1 MHFGRLLTAMAT
13 PFDEEGNLDQRCV
26 RRLAEHLIATGTET
40 IVVSGTTGESPT
52 LSAAERVLL
61 IELTQD
67 VCRGRAKV
75 LAGVGTNSTSDTLQ
89 GARAAV
95 DAGADGIMVVTPYY
109 NKPPQDSLY
118 HHFTEVARAVDVPIL
133 IYNVPGRTGCNMLP
147 STVVRLSQASSFL
160 GIKEASGNLD
170 QVSEIIRAVRR
181 DFVLYSGDDSLTLPM
196 LAVGA
201 EGVVSVASHII
212 GQEIAEMLR
221 AHCAG
226 NYKQAQAVHAKV
238 FPLFKALFCT
248 TSPIPLKWALNRLGL
263 AGGALRPP
271 LYSISKA
278 EAEIVE
284 QALQAVGKA

>member
-13 PFDEEGNLDQRCV
+13 PFDEEGSLDQSGV
-26 RRLAEHLIATGTET
+26 TRLAEHLIATGTET

-52 LSAAERVLL
+52 LSARERARL
-61 IELTQD
+61 IELVQD
-67 VCRGRAKV
+67 VTRGRAKV

-89 GARAAV
+89 GAHAAV

-109 NKPPQDSLY
+109 NKPPQESLY
-118 HHFTEVARAVDVPIL
+118 QHFLAVARAVDTPIL

-147 STVVRLSQASSFL
+147 ATVVRLSECSSFL

-170 QVSEIIRAVRR
+170 QVSEIIRAVRK

-212 GQEIAEMLR
+212 GEEIAEMIH
-221 AHCAG
+221 AHLAG
-226 NYKQAQAVHAKV
+226 EYARAQALHAKL

-248 TSPIPLKWALNRLGL
+248 SSPIPLKWALTRVGL
-263 AGGALRPP
+263 PGGTLRPP
-271 LYSISKA
+271 LYSISLA

-284 QALQAVGKA
+284 GALRAVGKV

>member
-13 PFDEEGNLDQRCV
+13 PFDEEGSLDQSGV
-26 RRLAEHLIATGTET
+26 RRLAEHLVATGTET

-52 LSAAERVLL
+52 LSAEERALL
-61 IELTQD
+61 IELVQD
-67 VCRGRAKV
+67 VSRGRAKV
-75 LAGVGTNSTSDTLQ
+75 LAGVGTNSTSDTLR
-89 GARAAV
+89 GAHAAV
-95 DAGADGIMVVTPYY
+95 DAGADGVMVVTPYY
-109 NKPPQDSLY
+109 NKPPQESLY
-118 HHFTEVARAVDVPIL
+118 QHFSAVARAVDVPIL
-133 IYNVPGRTGCNMLP
+133 IYNVPGRTGCNILP
-147 STVVRLSQASSFL
+147 ATVVRLSECSSFL

-170 QVSEIIRAVRR
+170 QVSEIIRAVRK

-212 GQEIAEMLR
+212 GPEIAEMIR
-221 AHCAG
+221 AHFAG
-226 NYKQAQAVHAKV
+226 EYAIAQAVHAKV

-263 AGGALRPP
+263 PGGSLRPP
-271 LYSISKA
+271 LYSINKA

-284 QALQAVGKA
+284 QALQAVGKG

>member
-1 MHFGRLLTAMAT
+1 
-13 PFDEEGNLDQRCV
+13 
-26 RRLAEHLIATGTET
+26 
-40 IVVSGTTGESPT
+40 
-52 LSAAERVLL
+52 
-61 IELTQD
+61 
-67 VCRGRAKV
+67 
-75 LAGVGTNSTSDTLQ
+75 
-89 GARAAV
+89 
-95 DAGADGIMVVTPYY
+95 
-109 NKPPQDSLY
+109 
-118 HHFTEVARAVDVPIL
+118 
-133 IYNVPGRTGCNMLP
+133 
-147 STVVRLSQASSFL
+147 
-160 GIKEASGNLD
+160 
-170 QVSEIIRAVRR
+170 
-181 DFVLYSGDDSLTLPM
+181 M

-221 AHCAG
+221 AHFAG